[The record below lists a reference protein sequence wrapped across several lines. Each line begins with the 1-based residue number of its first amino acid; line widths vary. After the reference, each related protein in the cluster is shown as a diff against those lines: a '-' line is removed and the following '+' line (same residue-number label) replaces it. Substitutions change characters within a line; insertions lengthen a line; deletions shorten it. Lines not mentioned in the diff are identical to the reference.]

1 MALTAAQTVTLLE
14 ILGLR
19 GEPGTSERT
28 TFDDAVTA
36 AIADPGR
43 EDQLIQYTVDWA
55 AISKAPVSTTG
66 AKEYSTTRHRL
77 EVRNKVAVVLGYPVL
92 TLSEYEL
99 IVAGED
105 SSNAM
110 QFVTISLGGLY
121 GTGDEYSS

>member
-1 MALTAAQTVTLLE
+1 
-14 ILGLR
+14 
-19 GEPGTSERT
+19 
-28 TFDDAVTA
+28 
-36 AIADPGR
+36 
-43 EDQLIQYTVDWA
+43 
-55 AISKAPVSTTG
+55 
-66 AKEYSTTRHRL
+66 
-77 EVRNKVAVVLGYPVL
+77 VLGYPVL